1 MNYGIIAAGQGSR
14 LVQEGWDCL
23 SLSSGCV
30 ADR

>member
-14 LVQEGWDCL
+14 LVQGWDCL

>member
-14 LVQEGWDCL
+14 LVQEGVGL
-23 SLSSGCV
+23 PKLSSGCV